1 MFNTRNYCTS
11 YAMKTATEVERLE
24 ARLTVLNAE
33 VSANQEKICSMVAT
47 AGLQSAEASGSA
59 ALLQYMDTV
68 FRPAVLGQTQR
79 VAEQAQVRVELA
91 TAKVVMER
99 PEYLTDLAAEKAE
112 EKAAAK
118 AKADAEEKDARENR
132 LKLDAEAMLCRQAGI
147 AVEGQSPWDMR
158 GQLNE
163 YVRDIFKSVPIN
175 RKSTMM
181 ALPEQCE
188 SGTFVTYEPPRDPN
202 GRTNAMPDRYRALVL
217 QRVPDNQFVIVYI
230 GSWNNVSFDIVSGD
244 TLGRISNDEPV
255 EKRARV

>member
-1 MFNTRNYCTS
+1 
-11 YAMKTATEVERLE
+11 MKTATEVERLE

-33 VSANQEKICSMVAT
+33 IPVRQEEICRMVAAT
-47 AGLQSAEASGSA
+47 GLQSAEASGSA

-91 TAKVVMER
+91 TAKTVMER
-99 PEYLTDLAAEKAE
+99 PEYLTDLAAEKAEEAEKAEARKAE

-147 AVEGQSPWDMR
+147 AVEGLSPWDMR

-163 YVRDIFKSVPIN
+163 YVRGIFKSVPIN

-181 ALPEQCE
+181 ALPEQCVN
-188 SGTFVTYEPPRDPN
+188 GTFVTYEPPRDPN

-230 GSWNNVSFDIVSGD
+230 SSCNNASFDIVSGD
-244 TLGRISNDEPV
+244 TLGRISNDEPE

>member
-1 MFNTRNYCTS
+1 MFNPRNYCTS
-11 YAMKTATEVERLE
+11 YAMNAATEVERLE

-33 VSANQEKICSMVAT
+33 IPARQEEICRMVAT

-59 ALLQYMDTV
+59 TLLQYMDTV

-79 VAEQAQVRVELA
+79 VAEQAQVQVELA
-91 TAKVVMER
+91 TAKAVMER
-99 PEYLTDLAAEKAE
+99 PGYLTDLAAEKAV
-112 EKAAAK
+112 EKAEAK
-118 AKADAEEKDARENR
+118 AKADAEEKDAREDR

-147 AVEGQSPWDMR
+147 AVEGLSPWDMR

-163 YVRDIFKSVPIN
+163 YVRDILKGVSINHKSM
-175 RKSTMM
+175 MM